1 MLNVRHKQSEVI
13 LKALNFNG
21 APGKETTAESYKV
34 LVLDKFTKDVIAP
47 LLRLNDLRKHGVTLH
62 LMLEAD
68 RQPIPDVPAVY
79 LIAPSPANV
88 ERVAADAGANLY
100 DSMYLNFTVPIP
112 AKLVE
117 QLAAGVVKAG
127 ALSRVSKLY
136 DQYISFIALEP
147 SLFSLGQPETY
158 IELNDP
164 QARDYQIEAT
174 VSNIVDGLFSVC
186 VTLGVVPIIRCPRG
200 GAAEH
205 IASALDAK
213 LRDALKSRTN
223 LFSEGVLGLSASL
236 SRPLL
241 CLFDRNFDLSAAV
254 QHSWTYKPL
263 VQDVLGLKLNRI
275 SLQSE
280 AAGPGPAG
288 MMAGGGA
295 ASKKHYDVDEK
306 DFFWE
311 ACGAHVFPKVAEE
324 VETQL
329 QRYRAAV
336 DEINKKTAAHS
347 GQEGAFD
354 PDELLRRNTQ
364 NLMQA
369 VSSLPELQE
378 QKKVLDKHTNI
389 ATSLLGAIKMRALD
403 QYYNTAED
411 LLTGKAD
418 LAAVL
423 KLLQSGKGAP
433 MDKLRLALIYILA
446 QDGLPSEQE
455 LSELE
460 QVMRTGGADVTALQY
475 VRTLKRNNL
484 TGSGK
489 GGAEAMGHH
498 AGGTMPSQN
507 NLLDWADKTFGS
519 GLSQVAKG
527 VKTLLSGARQA
538 PLAACVEVL
547 MEGRV
552 GTPEFDSFAVFDPK
566 LPPGRANLE
575 RAKGP
580 FREGIVFMIG
590 GGNYAER
597 ETLVNWSQRCTP
609 PRQVLYGATELLSG
623 EEFVQQ
629 LSELGR
635 RSGGR

>member
-1 MLNVRHKQSEVI
+1 MNIRQKQTEVV
-13 LKALNFNG
+13 LRALNFNG
-21 APGKETTAESYKV
+21 ALGKDSPGESYKIII
-34 LVLDKFTKDVIAP
+34 LDRFTKDIIAP

-62 LMLEAD
+62 LMLENE

-79 LIAPSPANV
+79 LVQPSPSNI
-88 ERVAADAGANLY
+88 ERITADAVAGLY
-100 DSMYLNFTVPIP
+100 DSMHLNFTVPIP
-112 AKLVE
+112 SKLVE

-127 ALSRVSKLY
+127 CLSRISKLY
-136 DQYISFIALEP
+136 DQYLAFIALEP
-147 SLFSLGQPETY
+147 TLFSLGQPEAY
-158 IELNDP
+158 LELNDP
-164 QARDYQIEAT
+164 QARDYQIEAA

-186 VTLGVVPIIRCPRG
+186 VSLGVVPIIRCPRG

-205 IASALDAK
+205 IAGALDAK
-213 LRDALKSRTN
+213 LRDSLKSRTN

-241 CLFDRNFDLSAAV
+241 CLFDRNFDLTAVV
-254 QHSWTYKPL
+254 QHAWTYKPL
-263 VQDVLGLKLNRI
+263 VHDILGLKLNRI
-275 SLQSE
+275 ALQSE
-280 AAGPGPAG
+280 ASVPGPAG
-288 MMAGGGA
+288 IHAGAG
-295 ASKKHYDVDEK
+295 KKHYDVDDK

-311 ACGAHVFPKVAEE
+311 ACGAHAFPKVAEE

-336 DEINKKTAAHS
+336 DEINKKTAAGA
-347 GQEGAFD
+347 GQDGAFD

-403 QYYNTAED
+403 QYYNVAED
-411 LLTGKAD
+411 LLVGKGD
-418 LAAVL
+418 LQAVL

-433 MDKLRLALIYILA
+433 MDKLRLALIYVLA
-446 QDGLPSEQE
+446 QDGLPSDQE

-460 QVMRTGGADVTALQY
+460 AIMRSGGADGTPLQY

-489 GGAEAMGHH
+489 VGAEALGHH
-498 AGGTMPSQN
+498 GGTAMASQN
-507 NLLDWADKTFGS
+507 NLLDWADKTFGQ

-527 VKTLLSGARQA
+527 VKTLLSSARQA
-538 PLAACVEVL
+538 PLAGCVEAL
-547 MEGRV
+547 MEGKAGSV
-552 GTPEFDSFAVFDPK
+552 EFESYAVFDPK
-566 LPPGRANLE
+566 LPPGRSSIE
-575 RAKGP
+575 RVKGP
-580 FREGIVFMIG
+580 FREGIIFMIG
-590 GGNYAER
+590 GGNYFER
-597 ETLVNWSQRCTP
+597 ETLLSWAQRCTP
-609 PRQVLYGATELLSG
+609 TRHVVYGATELLSG

>member
-1 MLNVRHKQSEVI
+1 EVV
-13 LKALNFNG
+13 LRVLNFNG
-21 APGKETTAESYKV
+21 TLGKESSAESYKV
-34 LVLDKFTKDVIAP
+34 LVLDRFTKDVIAP

-62 LMLEAD
+62 LMLEND

-79 LIAPSPANV
+79 LVQPSASNI
-88 ERVAADAGANLY
+88 ERIVADAVAGLY
-100 DSMYLNFTVPIP
+100 DSMHLNFTVSIP
-112 AKLVE
+112 SKLVE
-117 QLAAGVVKAG
+117 QLAAGAVKAG
-127 ALSRVSKLY
+127 CLSRISKLY
-136 DQYISFIALEP
+136 DQYLAFIGLEP
-147 SLFSLGQPETY
+147 TLFSLGQLEAY
-158 IELNDP
+158 LELNDP
-164 QARDYQIEAT
+164 QARDYQIEAA

-205 IASALDAK
+205 IAGALDAK

-241 CLFDRNFDLSAAV
+241 CLFDRNFDLSAVV
-254 QHSWTYKPL
+254 QHAWTYKPL
-263 VQDVLGLKLNRI
+263 VHDVLGLKLNRI
-275 SLQSE
+275 ALQSE
-280 AAGPGPAG
+280 A
-288 MMAGGGA
+288 
-295 ASKKHYDVDEK
+295 KHYDVDEK

-311 ACGAHVFPKVAEE
+311 ACGSHVFPKVAEE

-329 QRYRAAV
+329 QRYRNAV
-336 DEINKKTAAHS
+336 EEINKKTAA
-347 GQEGAFD
+347 GGAQEGAFD
-354 PDELLRRNTQ
+354 PDELLRQNTQ

-378 QKKVLDKHTNI
+378 QKKAYVLDKHTNI

-403 QYYNTAED
+403 QYYNMAED
-411 LLTGKAD
+411 LLVGKAD
-418 LAAVL
+418 LQAVL

-433 MDKLRLALIYILA
+433 MDKLRLALIYVLA
-446 QDGLPSEQE
+446 QDGLPSDQE

-460 QVMRTGGADVTALQY
+460 VVMRSGGADATALHY

-489 GGAEAMGHH
+489 VGAEALGHH
-498 AGGTMPSQN
+498 GGAAVASQN
-507 NLLDWADKTFGS
+507 NLLDWADKTFGQ

-538 PLAACVEVL
+538 PLAMCVEAL
-547 MEGRV
+547 MEGKA
-552 GTPEFDSFAVFDPK
+552 GSPEFESYAVFDPK
-566 LPPGRANLE
+566 LPPGRAKVD
-575 RAKGP
+575 RAKGQ

-590 GGNYAER
+590 GGNYYER
-597 ETLVNWSQRCTP
+597 ETLLTWAQRCTP

>member
-1 MLNVRHKQSEVI
+1 MTLNVRQKQAEVI
-13 LKALNFNG
+13 LRALNFNS
-21 APGKETTAESYKV
+21 APGKEPSSESYKV
-34 LVLDKFTKDVIAP
+34 LVLDRFTKDIIAP

-62 LMLEAD
+62 LMLESE

-79 LIAPSPANV
+79 FVQPTAANI
-88 ERVAADAGANLY
+88 ERIIADAAGSLY
-100 DSMYLNFTVPIP
+100 DSMYLNFTVSIP
-112 AKLVE
+112 SKLVE

-127 ALSRVSKLY
+127 CLSRISKLY
-136 DQYISFIALEP
+136 DQYLSFIGLEP
-147 SLFSLGQPETY
+147 TLFSLGLPEAY
-158 IELNDP
+158 LELNDP
-164 QARDYQIEAT
+164 QARDHQIEAA
-174 VSNIVDGLFSVC
+174 VGGIVDGLFSVC

-205 IASALDAK
+205 IAAALDAK

-241 CLFDRNFDLSAAV
+241 CLFDRNFDLTAVV
-254 QHSWTYKPL
+254 QHAWTYKPL
-263 VQDVLGLKLNRI
+263 VHDVLGLKLNRI
-275 SLQSE
+275 ALQSE

-288 MMAGGGA
+288 MMAAGA
-295 ASKKHYDVDEK
+295 GKKHYDVDEK

-336 DEINKKTAAHS
+336 DEINKKTAAGA

-378 QKKVLDKHTNI
+378 QKKVLDKHTNL
-389 ATSLLGAIKMRALD
+389 ATCLLGAIKMRALD
-403 QYYNTAED
+403 QYSNLAED
-411 LLTGKAD
+411 LLVGKAD
-418 LAAVL
+418 LQAVV

-433 MDKLRLALIYILA
+433 MDKLRLALVYILA
-446 QDGLPSEQE
+446 HDGLPSEQE

-460 QVMRTGGADVTALQY
+460 GVMRSGGADATALQY

-489 GGAEAMGHH
+489 SGAEALGHH
-498 AGGTMPSQN
+498 GGAPMASQN
-507 NLLDWADKTFGS
+507 NLLDWADKTFGQP
-519 GLSQVAKG
+519 LSQVAKG

-538 PLAACVEVL
+538 PLAASVEAL
-547 MEGRV
+547 MEGKV
-552 GTPEFDSFAVFDPK
+552 GSPEFDSYAVFDPK
-566 LPPGRANLE
+566 LPPGRASVE

-580 FREGIVFMIG
+580 FREGMVFMIG
-590 GGNYAER
+590 GGNYYER
-597 ETLVNWSQRCTP
+597 ETLLNWSQRCTP